1 MSQLSPPLET
11 PDVERSSDELGA
23 HWDGR
28 GVHFSVYAGEATA
41 VELCL
46 FEHPGQDR
54 ESARQPLHRR
64 DDGTWQVY
72 LPGSA
77 PGQLYGYRVHGP
89 YDPHRGQRH
98 NPAKLLLDPYARSV
112 AGDVVWSDELYGYR
126 SQEPQRPSTRDSAP
140 FMAKAQVVDPSF
152 AWGDDR
158 PPAHPWSDTLIYEC
172 HVKGLTRLH
181 SLIPRSLRGTYL
193 GLVQEPVL
201 EHLLSLGVTAVELLP
216 VQHSLTEHRL
226 HRMGLTNYWGYN
238 TLAFFAP
245 DRRFTSLDDPVRE
258 FKTMVRR
265 LHREGLEVILDI
277 ALNHTAEGDHR
288 GPTLSLKGFDNRAYY
303 RLEEGHPQRYLN
315 YSGCGNTLDIRKP
328 RALQLVLDCLR
339 YWVRDLHVD
348 GFRFDLAPV
357 LARDPQGFNPHA
369 PLFQAIQADPLLSSV
384 KWIAEPWDVGPEGY
398 RLGGFPRPFREWND
412 RWRDTV
418 RSFWRGDGG
427 RVPELASRLAGSR
440 DIFQRRPNAGVH
452 FVACHDG
459 FTTRD
464 VVSYE
469 AKHNQANGEG
479 NRDGHGH
486 NLSRNWGR
494 EGATDDAVIQSLRR
508 KLHRSLLATALFSQG
523 VPMIFHGDEMGHS
536 QRGNNNAYCQDNPT
550 SWLDWQLRRE
560 EATLL
565 AFLRRASRLRRSL
578 SWAWRPQG
586 GDLPAPHW
594 FHPEGRAMDDG
605 EWNDG
610 TLRSLGMCLRE
621 PDGPGA
627 LLVLL
632 HAGDEGLRFQLP
644 RIAAGWKLAL
654 DSAAPELELGTTP
667 PRQTES
673 FLESH
678 SIQCLVGT
686 VET

>member
-1 MSQLSPPLET
+1 MSQLSPPLEAT
-11 PDVERSSDELGA
+11 AAESSSGELGA

-46 FEHPGQDR
+46 FDHPAQGR
-54 ESARQPLHRR
+54 ESARHSLRR
-64 DDGTWQVY
+64 REDGIWQVY
-72 LPGSA
+72 LPGHG

-89 YDPHRGQRH
+89 YQPRFGQRH

-112 AGDVVWSDELYGYR
+112 AGEVVWSDELYGYQP
-126 SQEPQRPSTRDSAP
+126 QEPQRPSSRDSSP
-140 FMAKAQVVDPSF
+140 FMAKAMVVDPSF

-158 PPAHPWSDTLIYEC
+158 PPAHPWSETLIYEC
-172 HVKGLTRLH
+172 HVKGMTQLH
-181 SLIPRSLRGTYL
+181 SLIPRTLRGTYL
-193 GLVQEPVL
+193 GLAQEPVL

-226 HRMGLTNYWGYN
+226 HRMGLANYWGYN

-288 GPTLSLKGFDNRAYY
+288 GPTLSLKGFDNLAYY
-303 RLEEGHPQRYLN
+303 RLQDGHPQRYLN

-339 YWVRDLHVD
+339 YWVREMHVD

-357 LARDPQGFNPHA
+357 LARDPAVFNPHA
-369 PLFQAIQADPLLSSV
+369 PLFQEIQRDPLLSSV
-384 KWIAEPWDVGPEGY
+384 KWIAEPWDIGPEGY
-398 RLGGFPRPFREWND
+398 RLGGFPSPFREWND

-418 RSFWRGDGG
+418 RSFWRGDAG

-440 DIFQRRPNAGVH
+440 DIFHRRPNADIH

-469 AKHNQANGEG
+469 RKHNQANGEG

-486 NLSRNWGR
+486 NLSRNWGH
-494 EGATDDAVIQSLRR
+494 EGATDDPVIQSLRR
-508 KLHRSLLATALFSQG
+508 KLHRSLLTTALFSQG
-523 VPMIFHGDEMGHS
+523 VPMLFHGDEMGHS

-550 SWLDWQLRRE
+550 SWLDWKLRRE
-560 EATLL
+560 EAPLL
-565 AFLRRASRLRRSL
+565 AFVRRASRLRRSL
-578 SWAWRPQG
+578 GWAWRPQG

-594 FHPEGRAMDDG
+594 FHPSGRAMGDE

-610 TLRSLGMCLRE
+610 ELRSLGMCLRE
-621 PDGPGA
+621 PGGTGA
-627 LLVLL
+627 LLLLL
-632 HAGDEGLRFQLP
+632 HAGDQGLRFQLP
-644 RIAAGWKLAL
+644 QISAGWHLAL
-654 DSAAPELELGTTP
+654 DSAAPELELGTAP

-678 SIQCLVGT
+678 SVQCLVGT
-686 VET
+686 VEI